1 MILELP
7 EALNNLANKAVLL
20 RKYGQVD
27 WVEVDMAKVRRR
39 VEDRLRK
46 DITATRLVALFLN
59 IKLED

>member
-7 EALNNLANKAVLL
+7 EAINDIQNRAMLQRYEAI
-20 RKYGQVD
+20 D
-27 WVEVDMAKVRRR
+27 WVEVDTQKIRRR
-39 VEDRLRK
+39 IEDRLRK